1 MTMTTCSVNLTN
13 CDLAPRLSLCPD
25 SGLLVAIIL
34 GVPFVD
40 NWNIPII
47 IIIIIIILLIIM
59 IIAVFLTVRSINLKV
74 ISRWGKIISRWGKI
88 ISRWGKIIQKLSQ
101 GGVKLSKKTL
111 KLGSNHPKIISMG
124 QFISKSSIYL
134 KFISRWDQG
143 KVLQQPCSALL
154 LRELPLAGF
163 LSNYL

>member
-34 GVPFVD
+34 GVPSVD

-88 ISRWGKIIQKLSQ
+88 ISRWGQIIQKNSQAGVKPSKNYLNGSIYFKVVNLSQ
-101 GGVKLSKKTL
+101 
-111 KLGSNHPKIISMG
+111 
-124 QFISKSSIYL
+124 IYL
-134 KFISRWDQG
+134 KVGSG
-143 KVLQQPCSALL
+143 ESPPTALL
-154 LRELPLAGF
+154 RTSAQRASTRRFSIKLF
-163 LSNYL
+163 MKQ